1 MPDEFDVRDDRE
13 ETHEE
18 GADDEEEIAAM
29 KRRVAEMESEAAKL
43 REMQSQLDQQSESL
57 QREDREDVDA
67 RSIFVGNVDYG
78 ATPEEIQAHFQSAG
92 SINRVTILLDKFT
105 GHPKGYAYVEFTEP
119 NLVAQ
124 ALVLNESLFRGRNL
138 KVVPK
143 RTNLPGL
150 TRGGRGAARGVLTMD
165 SNLPSEPNLR
175 VTIIAADGLYKR
187 DVFRFPD
194 PFAVATISGEQTK
207 TTSVI
212 KKTLNPY
219 WNEVFD
225 MKATEDSILAIQIFD
240 QKKFKKKDQGF
251 LGVINVRIGDVID
264 LDVGGEEMLTRDLK
278 KSNDNL
284 VVHGKLI
291 VNLSTNLTTASS
303 GPGTRPGLNTSGSS
317 MAGTYPA
324 RASSQNRTSTGASP
338 APSRPQ
344 TVPDLSSSAPT
355 AVNGTG
361 PQANGANRTGFS
373 SFEDNQ
379 GRLPAGWERR
389 EDNLG
394 RTYYVDHNTRSTTW
408 NRPSTT
414 YNERDQRTAME
425 ANMQMERRAHQNRML
440 PEDRTGANSPSVP
453 EQQGSTA
460 ANSNAVSMMA
470 TGATTAGTGELPAGW
485 EQRHTPEGRAYFVD
499 HNTRT
504 TTWVDPR
511 RQQYIRMYG
520 PQNTGGSNPTI
531 QQQPVSQL
539 GPLPSGWEMRLTNT
553 ARVYFV
559 DHNTKTT
566 TWDDPRLPSSLDQ
579 GVPQYKRDFRRKL
592 IYFRS
597 QPALRILSGQCHV
610 KVRRGNIFEDSYA
623 EIMRQSATDLK
634 KRLMIKFDGE
644 DGLDYG
650 GLSREFF
657 FLLSH
662 EMFNPFYCLFEY
674 SAHDNYTLQINP
686 HSGINP
692 EHLNYFKFI
701 GRVVGLAIFH
711 RRFLDSFFI
720 GAFYKMMLRKK
731 VQIQDMEGVDED
743 FHRNLTWMLEN
754 DIENVVDL
762 TFSVDDDQFGETK
775 TVDLKPGGSEIPVTN
790 QSKKEYI
797 ELVTEWK
804 IQKRVSEQFNAF
816 IAGFNELIPADLVNV
831 FDERELEL
839 LIGGIADIDVDDWK
853 KHTDYRGYQEQDEV
867 IQNFWKVIRTW
878 DAEQKSRLLQF
889 ATGTSRIP
897 VNGFKDLQGSDGPR
911 RFTIE
916 KAGEVNAL
924 PKSHTCFNRLDL
936 PPYKSYDTLNSKLS
950 TAVEETLGFGQE

>member
-1 MPDEFDVRDDRE
+1 M
-13 ETHEE
+13 
-18 GADDEEEIAAM
+18 ADPITG
-29 KRRVAEMESEAAKL
+29 L
-43 REMQSQLDQQSESL
+43 RKI
-57 QREDREDVDA
+57 RITV
-67 RSIFVGNVDYG
+67 
-78 ATPEEIQAHFQSAG
+78 
-92 SINRVTILLDKFT
+92 
-105 GHPKGYAYVEFTEP
+105 
-119 NLVAQ
+119 
-124 ALVLNESLFRGRNL
+124 
-138 KVVPK
+138 
-143 RTNLPGL
+143 
-150 TRGGRGAARGVLTMD
+150 
-165 SNLPSEPNLR
+165 
-175 VTIIAADGLYKR
+175 IAADGLYKR
-187 DVFRFPD
+187 DILRFPD
-194 PFAVATISGEQTK
+194 PFAVVTVDGEQTH

-212 KKTLNPY
+212 RKTLNPY
-219 WNEVFD
+219 WNESFD
-225 MKATEDSILAIQIFD
+225 IHVTESSIIAVQIFD

-251 LGVINVRIGDVID
+251 LGVINIRVGDVLALQVD
-264 LDVGGEEMLTRDLK
+264 GEEMLTRDLK
-278 KSNDNL
+278 KSNENL

-291 VNLSTNLTTASS
+291 VNLSTNTVAPIRQPAANRPTQNLALPSS
-303 GPGTRPGLNTSGSS
+303 SSNGLPSPANGSLYS
-317 MAGTYPA
+317 ADVG
-324 RASSQNRTSTGASP
+324 SQLSVAAASP
-338 APSRPQ
+338 ATSRIPPKPNFPGQPPQQPQPQQPQLQMITGQPPSISQQPQ
-344 TVPDLSSSAPT
+344 LQPGALVVQPAAT
-355 AVNGTG
+355 ATNGSR
-361 PQANGANRTGFS
+361 ANMS
-373 SFEDNQ
+373 SFEDSQ

-389 EDNLG
+389 QDNLG
-394 RTYYVDHNTRSTTW
+394 RTYYVDHNTRTTTW

-414 YNERDQRTAME
+414 YSESDQRAAVQQNTDA
-425 ANMQMERRAHQNRML
+425 ERVRHNNRML
-440 PEDRTGANSPSVP
+440 PVEDRTGANSPTPSTSTQSDPHQVP
-453 EQQGSTA
+453 SGPSPPPSSGAT
-460 ANSNAVSMMA
+460 SMLA
-470 TGATTAGTGELPAGW
+470 SGATTAGTGELPPGW
-485 EQRHTPEGRAYFVD
+485 EQRHTPEGRMYFVD

-520 PQNTGGSNPTI
+520 NNASGQSI

-579 GVPQYKRDFRRKL
+579 NVPQYKRDFRRKL

-610 KVRRGNIFEDSYA
+610 KVRRNHIFEDSYA
-623 EIMRQSATDLK
+623 EVMRQTPQELK
-634 KRLMIKFDGE
+634 KRLMVKFDGE

-711 RRFLDSFFI
+711 RRFLDAFFI
-720 GAFYKMMLRKK
+720 GAFYKMILRKK
-731 VQIQDMEGVDED
+731 VVLADMEGVDAD

-754 DIENVVDL
+754 DITDVLDL
-762 TFSVDDDQFGETK
+762 TFSTEDSRFGETV
-775 TVDLKPGGSEIPVTN
+775 TIDLKPGGQEMEVTN
-790 QSKKEYI
+790 DNKGEYVELITKWRI
-797 ELVTEWK
+797 ER
-804 IQKRVSEQFNAF
+804 RVEDQFKAF
-816 IAGFNELIPADLVNV
+816 IEGFHDLIPADLITV

-853 KHTDYRGYQEQDEV
+853 KHTDYRGYTETDEV
-867 IQNFWKVIRTW
+867 IVHFWKCVRSW
-878 DAEQKSRLLQF
+878 DGEQKSRLLQF
-889 ATGTSRIP
+889 TTGTSRIP

-916 KAGEVNAL
+916 KAGEPGQL

-936 PPYKSYDTLNSKLS
+936 PPYKSFEALQNKLS
-950 TAVEETLGFGQE
+950 MAVEETMGFGQE

>member
-1 MPDEFDVRDDRE
+1 MFSVCQRPY
-13 ETHEE
+13 
-18 GADDEEEIAAM
+18 
-29 KRRVAEMESEAAKL
+29 
-43 REMQSQLDQQSESL
+43 QSLDPT
-57 QREDREDVDA
+57 
-67 RSIFVGNVDYG
+67 RSGGSN
-78 ATPEEIQAHFQSAG
+78 PCPNAG
-92 SINRVTILLDKFT
+92 L
-105 GHPKGYAYVEFTEP
+105 
-119 NLVAQ
+119 
-124 ALVLNESLFRGRNL
+124 
-138 KVVPK
+138 
-143 RTNLPGL
+143 
-150 TRGGRGAARGVLTMD
+150 
-165 SNLPSEPNLR
+165 
-175 VTIIAADGLYKR
+175 
-187 DVFRFPD
+187 PD
-194 PFAVATISGEQTK
+194 PFAVATVGGEQTH

-219 WNEVFD
+219 WNEMFD
-225 MKATEDSILAIQIFD
+225 LRVNEDSILAIQIFD

-264 LDVGGEEMLTRDLK
+264 LQMGGDEMLTRDLK

-291 VNLSTNLTTASS
+291 INLSTNLSAPATNQANGLHRTQLGSSTSSGLVPQVQPPASAPPAGPPSVDQSATASS
-303 GPGTRPGLNTSGSS
+303 ASLNPQRVPSATRPTSQV
-317 MAGTYPA
+317 AAPPP
-324 RASSQNRTSTGASP
+324 NGAPP
-338 APSRPQ
+338 APNGQPTPRPN
-344 TVPDLSSSAPT
+344 L
-355 AVNGTG
+355 
-361 PQANGANRTGFS
+361 S

-394 RTYYVDHNTRSTTW
+394 RTYYVDHNTRTTTW
-408 NRPSTT
+408 NRPSAN
-414 YNERDQRTAME
+414 YNEQTQRTQRE
-425 ANMQMERRAHQNRML
+425 ANMQLERRAHQNRML
-440 PEDRTGANSPSVP
+440 PEDRTGASSPNLSESQP
-453 EQQGSTA
+453 PAPSPPSGTSGPSS
-460 ANSNAVSMMA
+460 SNMVSMMA
-470 TGATTAGTGELPAGW
+470 TGATTAGTGELPPGW
-485 EQRHTPEGRAYFVD
+485 EQRITPEGRPYFVD

-520 PQNTGGSNPTI
+520 QNAAGNNTTI

-597 QPALRILSGQCHV
+597 QPALRIMSGQCHV
-610 KVRRGNIFEDSYA
+610 KVRRNNIFEDSYA
-623 EIMRQSATDLK
+623 EIMRQSASDLK

-686 HSGINP
+686 HSGVNP

-731 VQIQDMEGVDED
+731 VSLQDMEGVDED
-743 FHRNLTWMLEN
+743 LHRNLAWTLDN
-754 DIENVVDL
+754 DIEGIIDL
-762 TFSVDDDQFGETK
+762 TFTVDDEKFGERRTIE
-775 TVDLKPGGSEIPVTN
+775 LKPGGEDIPVTN
-790 QSKKEYI
+790 ENKHEYV

-804 IQKRVSEQFNAF
+804 IVKRVEEQFNAF
-816 IAGFNELIPADLVNV
+816 MSGFNELIPADLVNV

-867 IQNFWKVIRTW
+867 IQNFWKIVRTW

-889 ATGTSRIP
+889 TTGTSRIP

-916 KAGEVNAL
+916 KSGDPIAL

-936 PPYKSYDTLNSKLS
+936 PPYKTHDILEHKLS
-950 TAVEETLGFGQE
+950 IAVEETLGFGQE